1 VLTEPNIANEIFVN
15 ALKCFGLGV
24 AEATFRPS
32 GDANTAVYRVSTDD
46 RAQYFLKVRCGDFDE
61 IAATVPAYL
70 HSRGCSRIM
79 APISTTSN
87 QLWVHADG
95 FDWMLYPF
103 FEGKNAFESPLSRA
117 RWVALGEVMREVH
130 TAILPPQLARRVPRE
145 CYSPRYRAIV
155 KALDR
160 QVELR
165 SFDDPLAAELAAFW
179 TSKRGDIRAVLER
192 AERLAQNMY
201 QQADSFV
208 LCHSD
213 LHAGNVLVGADD
225 QLTIVDWDNPILA
238 PKERDLMFVGAGVGG
253 SWNEPREREWF
264 FTGYGPAEIDSLAI
278 AFYRYE
284 RIVVDIAEYGRR
296 IFDVLG
302 TPRERQSDLQ
312 KLMSGFVPNNVI
324 DIAHKSYLNLP

>member
-1 VLTEPNIANEIFVN
+1 VLTQPDIANDTFVN
-15 ALKCFGLGV
+15 ALRGFGLRV
-24 AEATFRPS
+24 AEAIFRPS
-32 GDANTAVYRVSTDD
+32 GDTNSAVYRVTTDD
-46 RAQYFLKVRCGDFDE
+46 HARYFLKGRCGDFDE

-70 HSRGCSRIM
+70 HSRGFFRIM
-79 APISTTSN
+79 APIPTTSN
-87 QLWVHADG
+87 QLWIHADG

-117 RWVALGEVMREVH
+117 QWIALGEAMREVH
-130 TAILPPQLARRVPRE
+130 TAILPSELARRVPRE
-145 CYSPRYRAIV
+145 SYSPRYRAIV
-155 KALDR
+155 KALDS

-165 SFDDPLAAELAAFW
+165 SFDDPLAAQLASFW
-179 TSKRGDIRAVLER
+179 TSKRGDIRAVVER
-192 AERLAQNMY
+192 AEQLAQKMHKR
-201 QQADSFV
+201 AGSSV

-253 SWNEPREREWF
+253 SWNESREREWF

-278 AFYRYE
+278 VFYRYE
-284 RIVVDIAEYGRR
+284 RVVVDIAEYGRR
-296 IFDVLG
+296 IFDVQG
-302 TPRERQSDLQ
+302 TSREQQSDLQ
-312 KLMSGFVPNNVI
+312 KLMSAFVPNNVI

>member
-1 VLTEPNIANEIFVN
+1 VLTEPNLANEIFVN
-15 ALKCFGLGV
+15 ALKCFGLRV

-32 GDANTAVYRVSTDD
+32 GDANTAVYRVTTGD

-70 HSRGCSRIM
+70 HSRGFSRIM
-79 APISTTSN
+79 APIPTTSN

-103 FEGKNAFESPLSRA
+103 FEGKNAFESPLSWA
-117 RWVALGEVMREVH
+117 QWIALGEVMREVH

-145 CYSPRYRAIV
+145 SYSPRYRAIV
-155 KALDR
+155 KALDS

-192 AERLAQNMY
+192 AEQLAQPMH
-201 QQADSFV
+201 QQGASFV

-253 SWNEPREREWF
+253 SWNESREREWF

-296 IFDVLG
+296 IFDVQG
-302 TPRERQSDLQ
+302 TPREQQSDLQ
-312 KLMSGFVPNNVI
+312 KLMSAFVPNNVI
-324 DIAHKSYLNLP
+324 DMAHQSYRNLP